1 MWHRRYILL
10 SVVMVRDMNLPIP
23 YYICI
28 LWQDKKHRISDVGC
42 SLLQIWL
49 NPNQTAL
56 KGFHQIASLRT
67 HKQPCLGIRKPW
79 SKFWVW
85 GEILLARILLLLS
98 ILNVA
103 SIREA
108 RARAV
113 VICIHVVIAYDMVLN
128 WDRQDISDATRAPAR
143 CARQRYCRTRRWSS
157 RLGKGWSSACGVA
170 IFCVDSSLS
179 QDLKVGEHL
188 CWNFPIFSQVIV
200 VFGVQCWRLIH
211 PDDVPQNW
219 QQEGAEEKQKLLCMN
234 CNIKKSGPKKSTDNF
249 LIGGAN
255 LPSRSGDWVVC
266 LWTSANQDCLVSLN
280 RQIILSG

>member
-23 YYICI
+23 NYIRI
-28 LWQDKKHRISDVGC
+28 LWQDKKHYISDVGC
-42 SLLQIWL
+42 SFLQIWL

-85 GEILLARILLLLS
+85 GEIQLARILLLIS
-98 ILNVA
+98 ILN
-103 SIREA
+103 
-108 RARAV
+108 
-113 VICIHVVIAYDMVLN
+113 
-128 WDRQDISDATRAPAR
+128 
-143 CARQRYCRTRRWSS
+143 
-157 RLGKGWSSACGVA
+157 VA

-179 QDLKVGEHL
+179 QDWKVGEHL
-188 CWNFPIFSQVIV
+188 CWNFPIFSEVIV

-234 CNIKKSGPKKSTDNF
+234 CNIKKSGPKKVPTIF
-249 LIGGAN
+249 LLEEQTSHLDQGIGLFVCGLQPTRIA
-255 LPSRSGDWVVC
+255 LWASIGRSSSQARVTSVNSSSC
-266 LWTSANQDCLVSLN
+266 LMSIRGPN
-280 RQIILSG
+280 

>member
-1 MWHRRYILL
+1 MQL
-10 SVVMVRDMNLPIP
+10 SRMCDCIRESGRWWWWETWIFAIP
-23 YYICI
+23 CCIRI
-28 LWQDKKHRISDVGC
+28 LWQDKKHRIWDVGC
-42 SLLQIWL
+42 SLLRIWL
-49 NPNQTAL
+49 KPNQTAL

-103 SIREA
+103 
-108 RARAV
+108 
-113 VICIHVVIAYDMVLN
+113 
-128 WDRQDISDATRAPAR
+128 
-143 CARQRYCRTRRWSS
+143 
-157 RLGKGWSSACGVA
+157 

-179 QDLKVGEHL
+179 QDWKVGEHL

>member
-28 LWQDKKHRISDVGC
+28 RWQDKKHRISDVGC

-85 GEILLARILLLLS
+85 GEILLARILLLLL
-98 ILNVA
+98 ILN
-103 SIREA
+103 
-108 RARAV
+108 
-113 VICIHVVIAYDMVLN
+113 IA
-128 WDRQDISDATRAPAR
+128 IS
-143 CARQRYCRTRRWSS
+143 
-157 RLGKGWSSACGVA
+157 
-170 IFCVDSSLS
+170 CVDSSLP
-179 QDLKVGEHL
+179 QDWKVGEHL